1 LSAIF
6 EHHPWTVNDLM
17 AGVSNKSIRLPDL
30 QRPFVWKTSKVR
42 DLMDSMYRG
51 YPVGELMFWH
61 NTAEDHTKTIGTNND
76 EKPKHASY
84 QIVDGQ
90 QRLTSLFAVTQGYE
104 VFREGYA
111 KEVIKVAFNPRTG
124 RFEVPGVATKGDDWI
139 QDIADVFRGNT
150 YTVIT
155 DYVQRLKAKFPDL
168 SREDEQTVAD
178 AILRLAKLMDYKFQV
193 IELKQ
198 DINHEQV
205 ADIFVRINSEGMN
218 LSSADF
224 ILTWMSVFWE
234 EGRNQLEDFA
244 RDSRFPVEYLNA
256 HLGQKAK
263 WSPYNPYLAVTPGQM
278 LRVSVA
284 YGLRRGRLGHAYNAL
299 RGANPRTGEIV
310 PENREKE
317 LARLKAGQEIVLRD
331 IHWDEF
337 LRVLE
342 RAGFRSSSMITSSN
356 AVLYTYAIWLIGR
369 VDFEVPVDQ
378 LREIMARWFF
388 MSQITGRYTNS
399 PESQI
404 SEDLD
409 RLDEVLA
416 SRKNPEDFV
425 SELNALINASV
436 PEDWWRVTLVE
447 NLRTSSTTAPAYV
460 AYIAALNVLQAKVL
474 LSTSYVRDWINPHH
488 TAKKGIEKHHLFPK
502 DYLKSTLGVTS
513 TKNINQVANYAL
525 LEWWDNIAI
534 SNQPPSSY
542 WPEQIGL
549 KKLDE
554 SRIAEQAKWHALPD
568 GWTSM
573 QYNEFIEARRSLM
586 AQVTHEGYKYLGD
599 PNYQPVLERVQVSL
613 DEAGASTNTFED
625 LFIVGEILPEDV
637 LTLTNDEDAVRAEV
651 QEDGTILI
659 GSQKFASPAAAL
671 TSLGIDAIDV
681 WEYWQVE
688 REGNKF
694 PLASLRR

>member
-1 LSAIF
+1 
-6 EHHPWTVNDLM
+6 
-17 AGVSNKSIRLPDL
+17 
-30 QRPFVWKTSKVR
+30 
-42 DLMDSMYRG
+42 
-51 YPVGELMFWH
+51 MFWH
-61 NTAEDHTKTIGTNND
+61 NTAEDHTKTIGTNNN

-111 KEVIKVAFNPRTG
+111 KEVIKVAFSPRTG
-124 RFEVPGVATKGDDWI
+124 RFEVPGVATKGDEWI

-155 DYVQRLKAKFPDL
+155 EYVERLKAKYPDL
-168 SREDEQTVAD
+168 SKEEEANVAG

-256 HLGQKAK
+256 HLGQKVK

-278 LRVSVA
+278 LRVIVA

-299 RGANPRTGEIV
+299 RGANPRTGEII
-310 PENREKE
+310 PANRERE
-317 LARLKAGQEIVLRD
+317 LERLKAGQAIVLRD

-378 LREIMARWFF
+378 LREVMARWFF

-404 SEDLD
+404 SEDID
-409 RLDEVLA
+409 RLTELLDTGK
-416 SRKNPEDFV
+416 SPESFI
-425 SELNALINASV
+425 SELNALINAAV

-474 LSTSYVRDWINPHH
+474 LSTTFVRDWINPHQ

-502 DYLKSTLGVTS
+502 DYLKSTLGITS

-534 SNQPPSSY
+534 SNEPPATY
-542 WPEQIGL
+542 WPDQIA
-549 KKLDE
+549 KKNLDE
-554 SRIAEQAKWHALPD
+554 ARIKEQGQWHALPD
-568 GWTSM
+568 GWIHM
-573 QYNEFIEARRSLM
+573 KYNDFIEARRALM
-586 AQVTHEGYKYLGD
+586 AQVTHEGYKFLSD
-599 PNYQPVLERVQVSL
+599 PNYKPELERVQVSL
-613 DEAGASTNTFED
+613 DEAGSAAITFED
-625 LFIVGEILPEDV
+625 LFISGEILPQDV
-637 LTLTNDEDAVRAEV
+637 LTLMTDEDAVRAEI
-651 QEDGTILI
+651 QEDGTLLI
-659 GSQKFASPAAAL
+659 GSQAYPSPAVAL
-671 TSLGIDAIDV
+671 ASLGIDAIDP
-681 WEYWQVE
+681 WDYWQVE
-688 REGNKF
+688 REGRAF

>member
-6 EHHPWTVNDLM
+6 DHHPWTVSDLVT
-17 AGVSNKSIRLPDL
+17 GISNKSIRLPDL

-61 NTAEDHTKTIGTNND
+61 NTAEENTKTIGTSHD

-90 QRLTSLFAVTQGYE
+90 QRLTSLFAVTQGYP
-104 VFREGYA
+104 VFREGYSR
-111 KEVIKVAFNPRTG
+111 EVIKLAFNPRTG
-124 RFEVPGVATKGDDWI
+124 RFEVPGVSTKGDDWI
-139 QDIADVFRGNT
+139 QDVAEVFKGNT

-155 DYVQRLKAKFPDL
+155 EYVKSLKAKNPEL
-168 SREDEQTVAD
+168 SVQEEQNVAD
-178 AILRLAKLMDYKFQV
+178 AILKLSKLMDYKFQV

-198 DINHEQV
+198 DISHEQV
-205 ADIFVRINSEGMN
+205 ADIFVRINSEGVN

-234 EGRNQLEDFA
+234 HGRNQLEDFA

-256 HLGQKAK
+256 HLGVKVK
-263 WSPYNPYLAVTPGQM
+263 WSPFNPYLAVTPGQM
-278 LRVSVA
+278 LRVCVA
-284 YGLRRGRLGHAYNAL
+284 YGLRRGRLGNAYNAL
-299 RGANPRTGEIV
+299 RGANPRTGEII

-317 LARLKAGQEIVLRD
+317 LEKLKQGQAVVLRD

-378 LREIMARWFF
+378 LREVMARWFF
-388 MSQITGRYTNS
+388 MSQITGRYSGST
-399 PESQI
+399 ESQI

-409 RLDEVLA
+409 RLDEALLVDK
-416 SRKNPEDFV
+416 SPESFSSAV
-425 SELNALINASV
+425 NALISAAI
-436 PEDWWRVTLVE
+436 PDDWWRVTLVE
-447 NLRTSSTTAPAYV
+447 NLRTSSSTAPSFV
-460 AYIAALNVLQAKVL
+460 AYIAALNVLQANVL
-474 LSTSYVRDWINPHH
+474 LSTSFVRDWINPHH

-502 DYLKSTLGVTS
+502 DFLKSHLGVTS

-525 LEWWDNIAI
+525 LEWWDNIEI
-534 SNQPPSSY
+534 SNESPSSY
-542 WPEQIGL
+542 WPKQIAL

-554 SRIAEQAKWHALPD
+554 GRIKEQSEWHALPE
-568 GWTSM
+568 GWTEMNYS
-573 QYNEFIEARRSLM
+573 QFIEERRVLM
-586 AQVTHEGYKYLGD
+586 AKVILEGFKYLSD
-599 PNYQPVLERVQVSL
+599 PNYKPDLERVQL
-613 DEAGASTNTFED
+613 DLGELGGLEVTFED
-625 LFIVGEILPEDV
+625 LFQNGEIQPQDV
-637 LTLTNDEDAVRAEV
+637 LTLTSDEDSVKAEV
-651 QEDGTILI
+651 QEDGTLLV
-659 GSQKFASPAAAL
+659 GTQYYSSPAAAL
-671 TSLGIDAIDV
+671 VALGIESGDFWDC
-681 WEYWQVE
+681 WSVE
-688 REGNKF
+688 RGEEKF
-694 PLASLRR
+694 LLSTLRK